1 MNRVFVLSPAN
12 CNGLRA
18 RWVLKKN
25 SRSELA
31 QRLRGDGAPLG
42 EVFSFLSALYFR
54 GKLAYAQ
61 AFADPPFHCP
71 GIMIITPTAGL
82 VPHDTVVRV
91 STLRGFSR
99 GRIHLKNR
107 GYSSLLQRTAKE
119 LAPRLGADCELVLL
133 GSLATGKYLDI
144 LAPIYGDRLRVPEKF
159 IGLGDMSRGGL
170 LLRCV
175 RENRQLTYI
184 DATTASA
191 YKLKRRLL
199 RKQNASGIRRNKP
212 GPVHILKETK
222 RL

>member
-1 MNRVFVLSPAN
+1 MNRIFVLSPAN

-18 RWVLKKN
+18 RCVLKKN
-25 SRSELA
+25 CESELA

-61 AFADPPFHCP
+61 AYADPPSNCP

-82 VPHDTVVRV
+82 VPHDTLVRV

-99 GRIHLKNR
+99 GRIHVKNR
-107 GYSSLLQRTAKE
+107 GYCSWLQRTAKK
-119 LAPRLGADCELVLL
+119 LAIQMGADCELVLL

-144 LAPIYGDRLRVPEKF
+144 LRPIYRSRLRVPEKF

-175 RENRQLTYI
+175 RENQQLNYI
-184 DATTASA
+184 DAAIATASKPKQFCSN
-191 YKLKRRLL
+191 KL
-199 RKQNASGIRRNKP
+199 NVSS
-212 GPVHILKETK
+212 
-222 RL
+222 

>member
-18 RWVLKKN
+18 RWILKQN
-25 SRSELA
+25 SRAELA
-31 QRLRGDGAPLG
+31 QRLRRDGAPLG

-61 AFADPPFHCP
+61 AYADPPSNCP

-82 VPHDTVVRV
+82 VPHDTVIRV

-99 GRIHLKNR
+99 GRIHLKSRN
-107 GYSSLLQRTAKE
+107 YCSLLQRTAKK
-119 LAPRLGADCELVLL
+119 LAIRLGGDCELVLL

-144 LAPIYGDRLRVPEKF
+144 LAPIYGNRLRVPETF

-175 RENRQLTYI
+175 RENQQLNYI
-184 DATTASA
+184 DATTATAS
-191 YKLKRRLL
+191 KLNRCLI
-199 RKQNASGIRRNKP
+199 RKQRVSRNTAQRTSSGTFP
-212 GPVHILKETK
+212 
-222 RL
+222 

>member
-18 RWVLKKN
+18 RWVLKKD

-61 AFADPPFHCP
+61 AYADPPSNCP

-82 VPHDTVVRV
+82 VPHDTVIRV

-99 GRIHLKNR
+99 GRIHLKSR
-107 GYSSLLQRTAKE
+107 SYCSLLQRTAKK
-119 LAPRLGADCELVLL
+119 LAIRLGSDCELVLL

-144 LAPIYGDRLRVPEKF
+144 LAPIYGNRLRVPEKF

-175 RENRQLTYI
+175 RENQQLDYI
-184 DATTASA
+184 DAASA
-191 YKLKRRLL
+191 AATRWRISNQSVGGLRSSRRTPAHFLKGT
-199 RKQNASGIRRNKP
+199 KQP
-212 GPVHILKETK
+212 
-222 RL
+222 